1 MLASEKLAQCSPE
14 MYDIIIDENFLDD
27 ACEHIS
33 QFLEL
38 YWRATHPSKSPNLNQ
53 PQNLPT
59 PSSSTS
65 QNQDMPTASS
75 NREKR
80 TMSG

>member
-14 MYDIIIDENFLDD
+14 MYDIIIDENYLDD

-33 QFLEL
+33 EFLEL
-38 YWRATHPSKSPNLNQ
+38 YWRATHPSKSSNLNK
-53 PQNLPT
+53 PQHLPG
-59 PSSSTS
+59 PSSTS
-65 QNQDMPTASS
+65 PNTNVPTMSS
-75 NREKR
+75 KEENC